1 MCFDVIYANTGP
13 VLMCFDVMYANIGP
27 VLMCFGLK
35 LANIDPVLMLLK
47 YKFMILII
55 HYICSGFFKGLGLK
69 MEVFI
74 LIDLHTF
81 FQPNNKRMLNAAFFY
96 LNPLIIVSVSH

>member
-13 VLMCFDVMYANIGP
+13 VLMCFDVMYANIGS

-69 MEVFI
+69 KGGLYSYRPPI
-74 LIDLHTF
+74 L
-81 FQPNNKRMLNAAFFY
+81 Y
-96 LNPLIIVSVSH
+96 YLIIKLIFNIKKLLII